1 MRCSWCSL
9 QHAWIQKLYL
19 GGIQG
24 IFKFPG
30 GNWGIFS
37 EILLFKFKEFE
48 FSKGKGSPDP
58 APCDPP
64 HDLLMCSLF
73 KMTASFFMSHLK
85 GEGGVNI
92 SIRLCIALIN
102 HTFHMKC
109 SIFPIWNVN
118 KGNKGENYNFIQ
130 IETYTGIF
138 QHLFFLHVYVQ
149 CILIQRI
156 TKEIHLF
163 LLYYIG

>member
-9 QHAWIQKLYL
+9 QHAWIQKLYP

-109 SIFPIWNVN
+109 SILPIWNVN
-118 KGNKGENYNFIQ
+118 KGNKERKLQFDSDWNLHWNIS
-130 IETYTGIF
+130 TS
-138 QHLFFLHVYVQ
+138 FFSFTFMCSAY
-149 CILIQRI
+149 
-156 TKEIHLF
+156 
-163 LLYYIG
+163 